1 MSGTRMFPGGV
12 HPREGVNGKAVTGI
26 EPVQM
31 AHAPSRVVIPMSQHI
46 GAPCKCVVAKG
57 DYVRVG
63 QVVGEP
69 QGFVSAPVHASV
81 SGTVVAIA
89 PCMLANGR
97 TVEAVIIDND
107 FTDTWVELTPVSN
120 PEKLTAKEL
129 ADVVRNAGIVGLGGA
144 TFPTHVKLT
153 PPPGQEIKTLV
164 VNGAEC
170 EPYLTADHR
179 LMLEDPQAVI
189 DGVKLIVDAMGIEKA
204 IIGVEDNKM
213 DAVKALTEEAKKVSD
228 KIAVKALPV
237 QYPQGGEKQLIY
249 ALTRKRVPNGGLPS
263 AVGVAVCNVGT
274 AAAVSAAVR
283 KGLPLVERIVTV
295 GGLVQKPCNIKA
307 RIGTPVEELVEQA
320 GGFMPEMKKFIYGGP
335 MMGMAIS
342 RLDIPVTKGCSGLLA
357 LGKEA
362 VEPKESACIRCG
374 KCINACPMQLVPT
387 MLDQYVRAEQFDMAE
402 KIGVMNCMECGAC
415 TFVCPAKRSL
425 TQSFRVGKKVVGDKR
440 RKAAEAAKKEG

>member
-1 MSGTRMFPGGV
+1 MSGSRMFPGGV
-12 HPREGVNGKAVTGI
+12 HPPEGVNGKAVTGI
-26 EPVQM
+26 SAIQK
-31 AHAPSRVVIPMSQHI
+31 AAAPSRVIIPMQQHI
-46 GAPCKCVVAKG
+46 GAPCKPVVAKG
-57 DYVRVG
+57 DYVRIG
-63 QVVGEP
+63 QVIGVAG
-69 QGFVSAPVHASV
+69 GFVSAPVHASV
-81 SGTVVAIA
+81 SGTVVAVDR
-89 PCMLANGR
+89 CMLPNGLHAD
-97 TVEAVIIDND
+97 AVIIDND
-107 FTDTWVELTPVSN
+107 FTDTWVELTPVN
-120 PEKLTAKEL
+120 PEMLTGKEL
-129 ADVVRNAGIVGLGGA
+129 AKLVQDAGIVGLGGA
-144 TFPTHVKLT
+144 TFPTHVKLS
-153 PPPGQEIKTLV
+153 PPADQKLDTLV

-170 EPYLTADHR
+170 EPYLSADHR
-179 LMLEDPQAVI
+179 LMLENAAQVI
-189 DGVKLIVDAMGIEKA
+189 DGVTLVMKAIGVEKA
-204 IIGVEDNKM
+204 IIGVENNKM
-213 DAVKALTEEAKKVSD
+213 DAIKALTDAAASTNGKVT
-228 KIAVKALPV
+228 VKALPV
-237 QYPQGGEKQLIY
+237 RYPQGGEKQLIY
-249 ALTRKRVPNGGLPS
+249 ALTKRRVPNGALPS
-263 AVGVAVCNVGT
+263 KIGVVVCNVGT

-320 GGFMPEMKKFIYGGP
+320 GGFMPEMKKFIYCGP

-425 TQSFRVGKKVVGDKR
+425 TQSFRVGKKIVGDKR